1 MIEIKHTPYSC
12 RVTRENPGL
21 IVILI
26 DRSVMD
32 EVFFK
37 LGDTSFSVGDAI
49 TGTADRILY
58 DILRYSARETSF
70 AEYFQFAVIEYSAEV
85 DSAIEN
91 VSLDEF
97 PISTEKLNETG
108 HEITNIHPAFQDDD
122 YHEVGWIKS
131 KSTHCEEPV
140 YKLDG
145 QEIEWSQAQEY
156 IKKYCELGLNW
167 KTPAEPMQTEQ
178 GLFEIIPSLSK
189 PSTDVPADAKAHEHA
204 SLIIK
209 KWIQNNK
216 CSFPPVLI
224 NISNVKFS
232 DPIWDDKDSHS
243 VRIFSTCDDIKNSST
258 SYGNSLIF
266 NMVIDPLNIKTV
278 EFPTL
283 EEIQHDKGLM
293 ALASNSS
300 ILHMEHFDYV
310 ANYLYVKMGKKKEK
324 KRYCLLVNSHNFLP
338 FIKQIMK
345 TAALPDTPEEGLY

>member
-26 DRSVMD
+26 DRSGMD

-97 PISTEKLNETG
+97 PISTEKLFETA
-108 HEITNIHPAFQDDD
+108 HEITNIHTGFQDEF
-122 YHEVGWIKS
+122 YHKVGWIKS

-189 PSTDVPADAKAHEHA
+189 PSTDFPADAKAHEHA

-209 KWIQNNK
+209 KWIQNNR

-224 NISNVKFS
+224 NISDRKFS

-243 VRIFSTCDDIKNSST
+243 VRIFSACDDIKNSST

-266 NMVIDPLNIKTV
+266 NMVIDMLHIKTV

-283 EEIQHDKGLM
+283 EEIQHDKELM

-300 ILHMEHFDYV
+300 ILHMEYFDYV
-310 ANYLYVKMGKKKEK
+310 SHYLDVAMGKKKEK
-324 KRYCLLVNSHNFLP
+324 KRYCLLVNSCNFKPLIRQMLRAAPLP
-338 FIKQIMK
+338 S
-345 TAALPDTPEEGLY
+345 TPEEGFE

>member
-1 MIEIKHTPYSC
+1 MTVIKHAPYSC
-12 RVTRENPGL
+12 RVTKQNPGL
-21 IVILI
+21 VVILI
-26 DRSVMD
+26 QRYGMD

-37 LGDTSFSVGDAI
+37 LGDTSLSVWDAI
-49 TGTADRILY
+49 TWTADRIL
-58 DILRYSARETSF
+58 DDMLRNCARETSF

-97 PISTEKLNETG
+97 PISTEKLNETA
-108 HEITNIHPAFQDDD
+108 HEITNIHPAFQDED
-122 YHEVGWIKS
+122 YDRFGWIKS

-156 IKKYCELGLNW
+156 IKKYCELGLGW

-178 GLFEIIPSLSK
+178 GLFEVIPSLSK
-189 PSTDVPADAKAHEHA
+189 PSTDFPADAKAYEHA

-224 NISNVKFS
+224 NISDGKFN
-232 DPIWDDKDSHS
+232 DWIWDDKDSHN
-243 VRIFSTCDDIKNSST
+243 VRIFSACNDIKNSST
-258 SYGNSLIF
+258 SYGNPLIF
-266 NMVIDPLNIKTV
+266 NMVIDPSFTKTV

-293 ALASNSS
+293 ALAINSS

-310 ANYLYVKMGKKKEK
+310 ANYLDVDMT
-324 KRYCLLVNSHNFLP
+324 KRYCLLVNSYNLMP
-338 FIKQIMK
+338 LIKQMMR
-345 TAALPDTPEEGLY
+345 AADLS

>member
-1 MIEIKHTPYSC
+1 MTEIEHSPYSC
-12 RVTRENPGL
+12 RVTRNNPGL

-37 LGDTSFSVGDAI
+37 LGDDSFSVGDAI
-49 TGTADRILY
+49 TWTADQILY
-58 DILRYSARETSF
+58 DILINSARGSSF

-97 PISTEKLNETG
+97 PISTEKLFETA
-108 HEITNIHPAFQDDD
+108 HEITNIDPAFQDED
-122 YHEVGWIKS
+122 YHKLGWIKS

-178 GLFEIIPSLSK
+178 GLFEIISPLSK

-209 KWIQNNK
+209 RWIQNNR

-224 NISNVKFS
+224 NISDRKFS

>member
-1 MIEIKHTPYSC
+1 
-12 RVTRENPGL
+12 
-21 IVILI
+21 
-26 DRSVMD
+26 MD

-37 LGDTSFSVGDAI
+37 DGDSSFSVGDAI
-49 TGTADRILY
+49 TWTADKILN
-58 DILRYSARETSF
+58 DILGESAPGSSF

-97 PISTEKLNETG
+97 PISTEKLIETA
-108 HEITNIHPAFQDDD
+108 HEITNIDPAFQDED
-122 YHEVGWIKS
+122 YHKIGWIKS

-156 IKKYCELGLNW
+156 IKKYYELGLHW

-178 GLFEIIPSLSK
+178 GLFEIIPPLSK

-224 NISNVKFS
+224 NISDGKFS

-243 VRIFSTCDDIKNSST
+243 VRIFSACDDIKNSST

-266 NMVIDPLNIKTV
+266 NMVIDPGYLATV
-278 EFPTL
+278 EFSTLEFPTL

-310 ANYLYVKMGKKKEK
+310 SHYLDVDKRKKNEK
-324 KRYCLLVNSHNFLP
+324 KRYCLLVNSYNLMP
-338 FIKQIMK
+338 FIKQMRRN
-345 TAALPDTPEEGLY
+345 AALP

>member
-1 MIEIKHTPYSC
+1 MTEIEHSPYSC
-12 RVTRENPGL
+12 RVTRNNPGL

-26 DRSVMD
+26 DRLVMD

-37 LGDTSFSVGDAI
+37 DGDSSFSVGDAI
-49 TGTADRILY
+49 TWTADKILN
-58 DILRYSARETSF
+58 DILGESAPGSSF

-97 PISTEKLNETG
+97 PISTEKLIETA
-108 HEITNIHPAFQDDD
+108 HEITNIDPAFQDED
-122 YHEVGWIKS
+122 YHKIGWIKS

-156 IKKYCELGLNW
+156 IKKYYELGLHW

-178 GLFEIIPSLSK
+178 GLFEIIPPLSK

-224 NISNVKFS
+224 NISDGKFS

-243 VRIFSTCDDIKNSST
+243 VRIFSACDDIKNSST

-266 NMVIDPLNIKTV
+266 NMVIDPGYLATV
-278 EFPTL
+278 EFSTLEFPTL

-310 ANYLYVKMGKKKEK
+310 SHYLDVDKRKKNEK
-324 KRYCLLVNSHNFLP
+324 KRYCLLVNSYNLMP
-338 FIKQIMK
+338 FIKQMRRN
-345 TAALPDTPEEGLY
+345 AALP

>member
-1 MIEIKHTPYSC
+1 MTVIKHAPYSC
-12 RVTRENPGL
+12 RVTKQNPGL
-21 IVILI
+21 VVILI
-26 DRSVMD
+26 QRYGMD

-37 LGDTSFSVGDAI
+37 LGDTSLSVSDAI
-49 TGTADRILY
+49 TWTADRILN
-58 DILRYSARETSF
+58 DMLRNCARETSF

-97 PISTEKLNETG
+97 PISTEKLNETA
-108 HEITNIHPAFQDDD
+108 HEITNIHPAFQDED
-122 YHEVGWIKS
+122 YDRFGWIKS

-178 GLFEIIPSLSK
+178 GLFEIIPPLSK

-224 NISNVKFS
+224 NISDVKFS

-243 VRIFSTCDDIKNSST
+243 VRIFSACDDIKNSST

-266 NMVIDPLNIKTV
+266 NMVIDPGYLATV
-278 EFPTL
+278 EFSTLEFPTL

-310 ANYLYVKMGKKKEK
+310 SHYLDVDKRKKNEK
-324 KRYCLLVNSHNFLP
+324 KRYCLLVNSYNLMP

-345 TAALPDTPEEGLY
+345 TAALP